1 MQFRS
6 KELKI
11 NRKSKRFWYAVY
23 SQSNLFPLLLP
34 LSCIVHSTEFHCW
47 ETNTYLL
54 VGKTAFGRRM
64 TNFDLYFVCRSRPAY
79 KYSFWNVLFVVVSNW
94 KLKKLI

>member
-34 LSCIVHSTEFHCW
+34 
-47 ETNTYLL
+47 
-54 VGKTAFGRRM
+54 
-64 TNFDLYFVCRSRPAY
+64 
-79 KYSFWNVLFVVVSNW
+79 
-94 KLKKLI
+94 